1 MAWEILDTGRRS
13 AKDNMLI
20 DAYLLETLGE
30 RQDPIVHFYE
40 WEGDSA
46 TYGCL
51 TNPKDYLNEEAVRR
65 QGLSLAQRST
75 GGGIVFHSWDFA
87 FSFLV
92 PSTSEF
98 FSSNTLDNYAFI
110 NTIVCRAAEEFLG
123 SCSLSLTACDFQEKD
138 SACRKFCMAGPTKY
152 DVVLEGRKIAGAA
165 QRKCKQG
172 FLHQGMIA
180 LSTPPEEYL
189 EAVLL
194 PGSYVKE
201 SIIKNTFPLL
211 EKSAL
216 KDDRDFAR
224 YKLKELIQ
232 KHLYPFP
239 FNRVQKD

>member
-13 AKDNMLI
+13 AQDNMAI

-40 WEGDSA
+40 WEGDCA

-51 TNPKDYLNEEAVRR
+51 TEPKNYLNEQGVLR

-92 PSTSEF
+92 PATSEF

-110 NTIVCRAAEEFLG
+110 NKIVCQAAKEFLG
-123 SCSLSLTACDFQEKD
+123 NHSLTLTAVDFQGKD
-138 SACRKFCMAGPTKY
+138 SACSRFCMAGPTKY

-180 LSTPPEEYL
+180 LGVPPEEYL

-194 PGSYVKE
+194 PGSQVKE
-201 SIIKNTFPLL
+201 SILENTFPLL
-211 EKSAL
+211 EKGASQDDMNSA
-216 KDDRDFAR
+216 RHQ
-224 YKLKELIQ
+224 LKELIE
-232 KHLYPFP
+232 KNLYEHA
-239 FNRVQKD
+239 